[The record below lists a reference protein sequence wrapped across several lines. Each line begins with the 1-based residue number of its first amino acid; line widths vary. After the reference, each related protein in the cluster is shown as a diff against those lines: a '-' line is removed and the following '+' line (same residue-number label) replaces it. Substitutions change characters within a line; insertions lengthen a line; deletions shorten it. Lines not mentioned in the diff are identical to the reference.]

1 MGTCICVSC
10 IFETLS
16 IIKKVKKLAL
26 VWIPTPQEK
35 VSHKLLIFQIFIGY
49 LEGARHYTMYRGH
62 RDE

>member
-1 MGTCICVSC
+1 MYMCELYIWNS
-10 IFETLS
+10 FHN
-16 IIKKVKKLAL
+16 KKVKKLPL